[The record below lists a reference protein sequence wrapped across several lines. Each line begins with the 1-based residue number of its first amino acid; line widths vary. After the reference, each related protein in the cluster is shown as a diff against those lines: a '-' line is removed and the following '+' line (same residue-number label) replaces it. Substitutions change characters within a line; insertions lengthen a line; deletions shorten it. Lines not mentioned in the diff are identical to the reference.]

1 MIKMVIIKVLVAVWI
16 IISIVSFFIG
26 EYVIRKTASDRDFIE
41 ELIKTERGK
50 DLILSFGN
58 TFSIALTCMIP
69 LVHFVPLVGFT
80 WGFIMMKKDY
90 GYYKTCILS
99 AAKGE

>member
-1 MIKMVIIKVLVAVWI
+1 MVIIKVLVAVWI

-69 LVHFVPLVGFT
+69 IVQFVPLVGFI

>member
-1 MIKMVIIKVLVAVWI
+1 MVIIKVLVAVWI

-80 WGFIMMKKDY
+80 WGFIMKKKDY
-90 GYYKTCILS
+90 DYYKTCILS

>member
-1 MIKMVIIKVLVAVWI
+1 MVIIKALVVAWI
-16 IISIVSFFIG
+16 IISIISFFMG
-26 EYVIRKTASDRDFIE
+26 EYVIKKTASDRDFIE

-50 DLILSFGN
+50 DMILSFGN

-69 LVHFVPLVGFT
+69 LVHFAPLVGFI

-90 GYYKTCILS
+90 DYYKACVLGAT
-99 AAKGE
+99 KGE

>member
-1 MIKMVIIKVLVAVWI
+1 MVIIKVLVAVWI

-26 EYVIRKTASDRDFIE
+26 EYVIRKTASDKDFIE

>member
-1 MIKMVIIKVLVAVWI
+1 MVIIKVLVAVWI

-99 AAKGE
+99 AAIGE

>member
-1 MIKMVIIKVLVAVWI
+1 MVIIKVLVAVWI

-26 EYVIRKTASDRDFIE
+26 EYVIRKTANDRDFIE
-41 ELIKTERGK
+41 ELIKTEKGK

-90 GYYKTCILS
+90 DYYKTCILS

>member
-1 MIKMVIIKVLVAVWI
+1 MVIIKVLVAVWI

-58 TFSIALTCMIP
+58 TFSIALICMIP

-90 GYYKTCILS
+90 GYYKTCILG

>member
-1 MIKMVIIKVLVAVWI
+1 MVIIKVLVAVWI

-41 ELIKTERGK
+41 ELIKTERSK

-69 LVHFVPLVGFT
+69 IVQFVPLVGFI

-90 GYYKTCILS
+90 DYYKTCILG

>member
-1 MIKMVIIKVLVAVWI
+1 MVIIKVLVAVWI

-26 EYVIRKTASDRDFIE
+26 EYVIRKTASDRGFIE

>member
-1 MIKMVIIKVLVAVWI
+1 MIIKTLMVVWI

-58 TFSIALTCMIP
+58 TLSIALTCMIP
-69 LVHFVPLVGFT
+69 LVQFVPLIGFI

-90 GYYKTCILS
+90 DYYKTCILG

>member
-1 MIKMVIIKVLVAVWI
+1 MVIIKVLVAVWI

-26 EYVIRKTASDRDFIE
+26 EYVIRKTANDRDFIE

-69 LVHFVPLVGFT
+69 IVQFVPLVGFI

-90 GYYKTCILS
+90 DYYKTCILG

>member
-1 MIKMVIIKVLVAVWI
+1 MVIIKTLIVVWI

-26 EYVIRKTASDRDFIE
+26 EYVIKKTASDKDFIE
-41 ELIKTERGK
+41 ELIKAERGK

-69 LVHFVPLVGFT
+69 LVHFVTLVGFI

-90 GYYKTCILS
+90 DYYKTCILS

>member
-1 MIKMVIIKVLVAVWI
+1 MVIIKVLVAVWI

-69 LVHFVPLVGFT
+69 IVQFVPLVGFI

-90 GYYKTCILS
+90 DYYKACILG

>member
-1 MIKMVIIKVLVAVWI
+1 MVIIKVLVAVWI

-69 LVHFVPLVGFT
+69 IVQFVPLVGFI

-90 GYYKTCILS
+90 DYYKTYILG

>member
-1 MIKMVIIKVLVAVWI
+1 MVIIKVLVAVWI
-16 IISIVSFFIG
+16 ITSIVSFFIG

-90 GYYKTCILS
+90 DYYKTCILS

>member
-1 MIKMVIIKVLVAVWI
+1 MVIIKVLVAVWI